1 MSWSNI
7 HTLLEESSFLVVNR
21 SLLLPIFLLLSTG
34 LFRQLAVDL
43 VSLICSS
50 VTLQSEILP

>member
-21 SLLLPIFLLLSTG
+21 SLLLPIFFLLSTG